1 MQQKVADVAK
11 VDTSAVEINLAAGS
25 VQITAIIAV
34 PASTTAA
41 SMQTLLLSELYS
53 AAAASDKL
61 GLEIEE
67 VPIIVIASPPSP
79 PLTSPLS
86 SPPLPATPR
95 DDNTGDLPKNE
106 GGEGGTI
113 TMWTLIASGGAAAAL
128 LAVGTYLY
136 FARKRRRVNKQ
147 SSLVSKMNAVV
158 SSHRIDPMFDSDAV
172 RPLAVTPP
180 PSIPI
185 PDSNIL
191 LGGSAR
197 LRAGSSWYRP
207 VQLHLIAAPKHD
219 SAPDA
224 PAWSTFVVD
233 GVSVAFKDVVRVRM
247 AESEL
252 ELIVEQKHRTFGNS
266 GVLGG
271 PPRQHL
277 RMYSRS
283 EFNLWRDALHPKI
296 VNSDL
301 NMTTQSCAHMPRGG
315 HTGTHASVH
324 AARLWVAN
332 EERISARAD
341 LQADLEDVDSG
352 RVEEKE
358 LLHRV

>member
-1 MQQKVADVAK
+1 MRVWYPI
-11 VDTSAVEINLAAGS
+11 SATVSMAAVRLNRIS
-25 VQITAIIAV
+25 
-34 PASTTAA
+34 
-41 SMQTLLLSELYS
+41 
-53 AAAASDKL
+53 
-61 GLEIEE
+61 GLEG
-67 VPIIVIASPPSP
+67 P
-79 PLTSPLS
+79 TS
-86 SPPLPATPR
+86 
-95 DDNTGDLPKNE
+95 
-106 GGEGGTI
+106 
-113 TMWTLIASGGAAAAL
+113 
-128 LAVGTYLY
+128 VY
-136 FARKRRRVNKQ
+136 Q
-147 SSLVSKMNAVV
+147 STDVWV
-158 SSHRIDPMFDSDAV
+158 
-172 RPLAVTPP
+172 
-180 PSIPI
+180 
-185 PDSNIL
+185 
-191 LGGSAR
+191 GGSAR

-207 VQLHLIAAPKHD
+207 VQLHLIAAKHD

-252 ELIVEQKHRTFGNS
+252 EFIVEQKHRTFGNS

-283 EFNLWRDALHPKI
+283 EFNLGRDALHPKI

-341 LQADLEDVDSG
+341 LQADLEDVDDSG